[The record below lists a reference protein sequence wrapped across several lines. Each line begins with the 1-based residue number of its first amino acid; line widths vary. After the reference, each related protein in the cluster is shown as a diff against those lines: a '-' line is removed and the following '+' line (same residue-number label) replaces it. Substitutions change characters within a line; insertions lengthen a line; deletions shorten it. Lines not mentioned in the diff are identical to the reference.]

1 MKIMIASDLHGSFY
15 YGQKLFERFDEE
27 KPAMLMLL
35 GDLLYHGARNALP
48 EEYSTISLT
57 GLLNSHKDQILA
69 VRGNCDAEIDQTVL
83 EFPIMSD
90 YLVALVDGRRW
101 FLTHG
106 HIYDEHRML
115 PHQPGDV
122 LLHGHTHVKALEKT
136 GDFYFVNPGSVSI
149 PKDGPV
155 HSYALYEDG
164 TFWLKDVENGREL
177 GSLSLESQ

>member
-1 MKIMIASDLHGSFY
+1 MKIMIASDLHGSYY
-15 YGQKLFERFDEE
+15 YGQKLFDRFEEE
-27 KPAMLMLL
+27 KPEQLMLL

-57 GLLNSHKDQILA
+57 KLLNSHKDKILA

-90 YLVALVDGRRW
+90 YLVSWIDGRKW
-101 FLTHG
+101 ILTHG
-106 HIYDEHRML
+106 HIFNEHIML
-115 PHQPGDV
+115 PHGAGDV
-122 LLHGHTHVKALEKT
+122 LLHGHTHVKALEKVE
-136 GDFYFVNPGSVSI
+136 DFYFVNPGSVSI

-164 TFWLKDVENGREL
+164 TFFLKDVEDGRVLAEMT
-177 GSLSLESQ
+177 LE

>member
-1 MKIMIASDLHGSFY
+1 MKIMIASDLHGSLY
-15 YGQKLFERFDEE
+15 YGRKLFDRFEAE
-27 KPAMLMLL
+27 KPALLMLL

-57 GLLNSHKDQILA
+57 GLLNSYKDRILA

-90 YLVALVDGRRW
+90 YLMTWVDGRKW

-106 HIYDEHRML
+106 HIYNEHRML
-115 PHQPGDV
+115 PHDPGDV
-122 LLHGHTHVKALEKT
+122 LLHGHTHLKALQKVD
-136 GDFYFVNPGSVSI
+136 DFYFVNPGSVSI

-164 TFWLKDVENGREL
+164 VFYLKDVEDGREL
-177 GSLSLESQ
+177 GRLAL